1 MKRMLWLADFLHD
14 KSTQAPKCSQ
24 KGLKEETLGDRAAL
38 FYGAA
43 RLEYT

>member
-1 MKRMLWLADFLHD
+1 MLRVVEFLTD
-14 KSTQAPKCSQ
+14 NRTPSPKYRQ
-24 KGLKEETLGDRAAL
+24 RELEDETLGDRAAL